1 MMQSRKKSLETLD
14 RNLKPCKKTK
24 VGSGY
29 WKHGELSCYTEA
41 SQRTR
46 YLIWSLNLKLYT
58 AYASQIL
65 TLSEQIPSPP
75 IQVVGSQ
82 AIVRAGSRASVCTV
96 VSSISPIHFLFLLF
110 FKDIVGGG
118 VSKGLL
124 LITNSILLPTVHH
137 GHTRNSTLKAN
148 HVRSRWHWGASSY
161 SHVRK
166 HIH

>member
-65 TLSEQIPSPP
+65 TLSVQIPPPP

-96 VSSISPIHFLFLLF
+96 VSSIFPYTFSFSSFFQGHCWWWCVQRFIVDHQLHPFADGTPRPHAQFYFKGKSCSESVTLGCKQLF
-110 FKDIVGGG
+110 
-118 VSKGLL
+118 SC
-124 LITNSILLPTVHH
+124 T
-137 GHTRNSTLKAN
+137 
-148 HVRSRWHWGASSY
+148 
-161 SHVRK
+161 
-166 HIH
+166 